1 MVKRTWSLMLL
12 ASALLM
18 MASAAR
24 ASEWWP
30 QPPHIAAKSWVLL
43 DARSGQVLASDNENM
58 ELPPASLTKM
68 MTLYLAFE
76 DLKLGRIKMSD
87 QVPVSVKAWKMGG
100 SRMFI
105 DPSKHPTVEQLLHGI
120 STDSGN
126 DAVIALAE
134 YISGTESAFVNRMNA
149 KAKQLGMAH
158 THFADATG
166 YPIADHYS
174 TALDMAH
181 LGAALWRDFPK
192 YYPIFDEHSYTY
204 DNITQSNRNRLLWRD
219 PRVDGIKTGHTDAAG
234 FCLVTSAQKGNTRFV
249 TAVFGTD
256 SDDARAQQS
265 KAILDFAFRNF
276 VTMRPADHDIRRQ
289 VQVYDGK
296 QDTVWLVPKQPMWIS
311 VPRGFERYVKFH
323 LRYQAPLRAPIAK
336 GQVLGTVEAVA
347 KTPNDDKAQVLGSV
361 PMEADSRVALASWF
375 GRKWDALRLWWHAND
390 QAAQAN
396 E

>member
-1 MVKRTWSLMLL
+1 MVKRTWSMTLL
-12 ASALLM
+12 ISALLM

-30 QPPHIAAKSWVLL
+30 QPPHIAAKSWVLM
-43 DARSGQVLASDNENM
+43 DARSGQELAGYDENLQ
-58 ELPPASLTKM
+58 LPPASLTKM

-76 DLKLGRIKMSD
+76 DLKLGRINMND
-87 QVPVSVKAWKMGG
+87 HVPVSVKAWKTGG

-134 YISGTESAFVNRMNA
+134 YISGTEAAFVNRMNA
-149 KAKQLGMAH
+149 KAKELGMTH

-166 YPIADHYS
+166 YPVPDHYS
-174 TALDMAH
+174 TALDMAR
-181 LGAALWRDFPK
+181 LGVALWRDFPQD
-192 YYPIFDEHSYTY
+192 YPLFEEHSYTY

-234 FCLVTSAQKGNTRFV
+234 YCLVTSAQKGTTRFV

-256 SDDARAQQS
+256 TDDARAQQS

-276 VTMRPADHDIRRQ
+276 VTMRPAEHDIRRQ
-289 VQVYDGK
+289 VAVYDGK
-296 QDTVWLVPKQPMWIS
+296 QDSIWLVPEHPMWIS

-323 LRYQAPLRAPIAK
+323 LRYQAPLKAPIAK
-336 GQVLGTVEAVA
+336 GQVLGTIDAVA
-347 KTPNDDKAQVLGSV
+347 KTPGDDKAQVLGSV
-361 PMEADSRVALASWF
+361 PMEADSGVDRASWF
-375 GRKWDALRLWWHAND
+375 GRQWDALRLWWHSND
-390 QAAQAN
+390 QAVQAK

>member
-1 MVKRTWSLMLL
+1 MTLL
-12 ASALLM
+12 AFILLM
-18 MASAAR
+18 MASAGAQ
-24 ASEWWP
+24 ASAWWP
-30 QPPHIAAKSWVLL
+30 QSPHIAAKSWVLL

-87 QVPVSVKAWKMGG
+87 PVPVSVKAWKMGG

-134 YISGTESAFVNRMNA
+134 YISGTESAFVSRMND
-149 KAKQLGMAH
+149 KAKELGMTH

-166 YPIADHYS
+166 YPTSDHYS

-181 LGAALWRDFPK
+181 LGAALWRDFPE
-192 YYPIFDEHSYTY
+192 YYPLFDEHSYTY

-234 FCLVTSAQKGNTRFV
+234 FCLVTSAQKGDTRFV

-276 VTMRPADHDIRRQ
+276 VTMRPAEHDIRRQ
-289 VQVYDGK
+289 VEVYDGK
-296 QDTVWLVPKQPMWIS
+296 QNSVWLVPQQPMWIS
-311 VPRGFERYVKFH
+311 VPRGFEKYVKFH

-336 GQVLGTVEAVA
+336 GQVLGTIEAVA
-347 KTPNDDKAQVLGSV
+347 KMPNDDKAEVLGSV
-361 PMEADSRVALASWF
+361 SMEADGPVALASWF
-375 GRKWDALRLWWHAND
+375 GRKWDALRLWWQSSD
-390 QAAQAN
+390 KAAQAK